1 MLSLFGV
8 LASISIVYGIYRVI
22 NRGEIWRKV
31 LLLGSGI
38 GLLYLAGIGLDMAIL
53 LVVTM
58 TLLAV
63 GLGIGIRYCTT
74 GSVAAKRN
82 AIGGAGERL
91 KTSTGCYKQTQV
103 LRKTATRV

>member
-1 MLSLFGV
+1 VLSLFGV
-8 LASISIVYGIYRVI
+8 LASISVVYGIYRVI
-22 NRGEIWRKV
+22 NRGDVWRKV

-38 GLLYLAGIGLDMAIL
+38 GLLYLAGIGLDMAVL

-74 GSVAAKRN
+74 GSMEIKRDS
-82 AIGGAGERL
+82 ISSGRDRL
-91 KTSTGCYKQTQV
+91 KPSADRRSSTLLT
-103 LRKTATRV
+103 KT